1 MRHHAGMSER
11 EQLIRQ
17 AYDGLS
23 VGDLD
28 AVMAACHEDVTWD
41 WSRSLAPFAG
51 VYHGRE
57 GLRTL
62 YESFMLAAA
71 RLTLAVEGVEAFGD
85 DYIVQIRADVRVHS
99 GAEGSARSPH
109 VMTFD
114 GDRVR
119 HHMLFQ
125 ERAEAVAAISE
136 RGSRAGRIG

>member
-1 MRHHAGMSER
+1 MER
-11 EQLIRQ
+11 EQLIRA

-23 VGDLD
+23 HGDLD
-28 AVMAACHEDVTWD
+28 AVMAACHPDVSWD

-57 GLRTL
+57 GLKKL
-62 YESFMLAAA
+62 YDSFMLAAA
-71 RLTLAVEGVEAFGD
+71 SLVFHVDGIEAFGD
-85 DYIVQIRADVRVHS
+85 DFIVHVRVDVRGHS

-119 HHMLFQ
+119 QHVLFQ
-125 ERAEAVAAISE
+125 ERADALAAISE
-136 RGSRAGRIG
+136 RGSRAGQTA